1 MRTMEATAPQLLK
14 RLNLR
19 EVRSSRAAVSIV
31 VATVMLLVIVWL
43 GLEQA
48 LSLTGNEPMVLVPA
62 ELLEDSASL
71 GTAILPWVLIAAGVA
86 LVLLGIALLATAGLY
101 LAPRPDMFW
110 RTRVPPSWLI
120 VRCLAAAVSRT
131 ARTVA
136 RLAPEQVAS
145 RVGRTR
151 IEVDIRPDAG
161 RTVDANAIREAVE
174 RDVSGYGLRKP
185 PAITLSTGLQG
196 TRGAVGI

>member
-1 MRTMEATAPQLLK
+1 MRTMEATAPALLR

-19 EVRSSRAAVSIV
+19 ETRSSRAAVSIV
-31 VATVMLLVIVWL
+31 VASVLLLVIVWL

-48 LSLTGNEPMVLVPA
+48 LSLTGNDPLVLAPA
-62 ELLEDSASL
+62 ELLEQAASL
-71 GTAILPWVLIAAGVA
+71 GTAILPWALIAAGVA
-86 LVLLGIALLATAGLY
+86 VVLLGIALLAAAVLPGTKARHVLENSRS
-101 LAPRPDMFW
+101 AVVVDSE
-110 RTRVPPSWLI
+110 V
-120 VRCLAAAVSRT
+120 LAAAVSRT

-161 RTVDANAIREAVE
+161 RTVDTNAIREAVE
-174 RDVSGYGLRKP
+174 RDVKSYRLRRS
-185 PAITLSTGLQG
+185 PAIMLSTGLQG